1 MKTTIKTIASL
12 VFSLCACPIYAEE
25 TDQEKAWDARAQA
38 TYLWQQK
45 PSFRAAYSGPNS
57 LSTQKE
63 KAYTFSS
70 TAYLGWRPA
79 SGLEVWFNPEVVQGV
94 AFSGL
99 HGLGGFPNG
108 EQQKVSGPNPTFYR
122 SRLFL
127 RKTWALGGED
137 LQLEAAA
144 NQFALKTKQDRV
156 VFTAGNLAVT
166 DVFDPNSYAHDARTQ
181 FMNWAFLTH
190 GAFDFAADARG
201 YSWGA
206 ATEYYK
212 GDWAFRAGRFMQP
225 AESNGLPLDKR
236 IWRHYGDQIEI
247 QHAQQLAGRPG
258 QAKLLLF
265 RNHARMGAFQDAIQN
280 AGGAAPDL
288 ATVRREQSKR
298 GVAFAFEQEV
308 HDDIGIFSRASW
320 HDGRTETYA
329 FTEIDRSVS
338 AGVSIKG
345 GRWSRGEDTL
355 GIAVAVNGLS
365 SAHQRYLSAGGFGA
379 FLGDG
384 ALNYGHERI
393 GEIYYSLRLA
403 RGAWLS
409 LDYQR
414 FINPG
419 YNRDRGPVSIASIRA
434 HMEF

>member
-1 MKTTIKTIASL
+1 MATLALAFCASL
-12 VFSLCACPIYAEE
+12 SHAEDG
-25 TDQEKAWDARAQA
+25 DQEKAWDARFQA

-45 PSFRAAYSGPNS
+45 PSFRAAYNGRNS
-57 LSTQKE
+57 LSPERE

-79 SGLEVWFNPEVVQGV
+79 SGLELWFNPEVVQGV

-127 RKTWALGGED
+127 RKTWALGGDD
-137 LQLEAAA
+137 LQVEGEA
-144 NQFALKTKQDRV
+144 NQFALRTKQERLV
-156 VFTAGNLAVT
+156 LTAGNLAVT

-190 GAFDFAADARG
+190 GAFEFAADARG

-206 ATEYYK
+206 ALEYYR
-212 GDWAFRAGRFMQP
+212 DAWAFRAGRFMQP
-225 AESNGLPLDKR
+225 AQSNGLTLDKR
-236 IWRHYGDQIEI
+236 IWRHYGDQVEIE
-247 QHAQQLAGRPG
+247 HAHRLADRPG
-258 QAKLLLF
+258 QTRLLLF
-265 RNHARMGAFQDAIQN
+265 RNHARMGAFDEAVASAAGAI
-280 AGGAAPDL
+280 PDL
-288 ATVRREQSKR
+288 GTVRREQSKH
-298 GVAFAFEQEV
+298 GLAFAFEQEV
-308 HDDIGIFSRASW
+308 AEDIGIFGRASW

-329 FTEIDRSVS
+329 FTEIDRSAS
-338 AGVSIKG
+338 SGVSIKG
-345 GRWSRGEDTL
+345 RAWSRAEDVL
-355 GIAVAVNGLS
+355 GMAVAVNGLS
-365 SAHQRYLSAGGFGA
+365 ASHQRYLAAGGLGA

-384 ALNYGHERI
+384 ALNYGRERI

-409 LDYQR
+409 VDYQR
-414 FINPG
+414 IINPG
-419 YNRDRGPVSIASIRA
+419 YNRDRGPVSVASARMRLA
-434 HMEF
+434 F